1 MCGDDAAGEAA
12 RKGGVELKY
21 FCKIRLESGKNQETT
36 LFLILDAADGE
47 MPELSKA
54 AVVESREYRL
64 FTQGVRSKVV
74 VAEYSVYNT
83 EQDITA
89 NLENERFERLIESGA
104 AVIVSSGEMQIDRN
118 EKRDRKTGEIV
129 RKRKKSPVLFLAVT
143 GGVMLFSMAAFAVG
157 KNFGRGTAVSE
168 LPAESVNVAEDGLII
183 PKQDEIA
190 DNAEQIT
197 VTIDRSYSAVPV
209 EDLQLKGAVSKG
221 KANILLP
228 EFDKTDFF
236 THVPGYSWGFTSDPN
251 GKKIE
256 YYGGQAYDFTADT
269 KLYRVLVKYGGGS
282 GTREDPYRIDYFDQ
296 LELMSEE
303 KARGY
308 FKQTA
313 DISFPVWASHTPIR
327 TVNELKSDPDSE
339 HFEYDG
345 GGFLIENLDA
355 PLFETVSGAVI
366 KNVNIRNSA
375 IVSDEYKDYGFL
387 VCTAYNY
394 HYLAEDEQVYE
405 TGETVIEHCSVSHSS
420 ITVKLPE
427 PETDEN
433 EPAVTTM
440 EVVPPDVIE
449 YDEDGNIIE
458 PEEEPVEPTKH
469 AEYCIGAITGIGGQI
484 DGCYVTDFGIFNE
497 LPDYY
502 LYCGGISGKPAAVT
516 DSAVYYY
523 SAQGNIFNAGGVVG
537 SAAGARAYDAKGR
550 ELPNCYGGS
559 IQGCLARKIILK
571 TETSAGGI
579 AAEGTTDAEGAL
591 ISNCYSNELDFSCGE
606 FKDAERVE
614 CIKAGTVGGM
624 IAMDG
629 NGHNG
634 HTIMN
639 CVSHADFKVIGQK
652 SKSLYDDTV
661 RLAPAYA
668 YYQENIL
675 TALNKNTVSSV
686 NPKEIY
692 TGSFM
697 FGESGVF
704 GDDQGSLAYPEKI
717 SDLLTKTIV
726 EDTNE

>member
-1 MCGDDAAGEAA
+1 MCGYDAAGETACE
-12 RKGGVELKY
+12 GGVELKY
-21 FCKIRLESGKNQETT
+21 YSKIRLLAGKDHETL
-36 LFLILDAADGE
+36 LFLILDDSDGE
-47 MPELSKA
+47 VPELTKT
-54 AVVESREYRL
+54 AVIESREYRL
-64 FTQGVRSKVV
+64 FVEKKHTKIV
-74 VAEYSVYNT
+74 VAEYSVYRT
-83 EQDITA
+83 ETEITA

-104 AVIVSSGEMQIDRN
+104 AEIVSSGEMQIDRN

-129 RKRKKSPVLFLAVT
+129 RRRKKSPILFLAVA
-143 GGVMLFSMAAFAVG
+143 GGVMMFSMLAFAAG
-157 KNFGRGTAVSE
+157 KSFGHNTAVSE
-168 LPAESVNVAEDGLII
+168 IQTEPVNVAEDGLII

-209 EDLQLKGAVSKG
+209 EDLQLKGVVSKG

-256 YYGGQAYDFTADT
+256 YYGGQAYDFTEDT

-282 GTREDPYRIDYFDQ
+282 GTKDDPYRIDYFDQ

-308 FKQTA
+308 FRQTA
-313 DISFPVWASHTPIR
+313 DISFPVWATHTPIR
-327 TVNELKSDPDSE
+327 TVNELKADPDSE

-345 GGFLIENLDA
+345 GGYLIENLDA

-366 KNVNIRNSA
+366 RNVNIRNSA

-427 PETDEN
+427 TETEEN

-469 AEYCIGAITGIGGQI
+469 AEHCIGAITGIGGQI
-484 DGCYVTDFGIFNE
+484 DGCYVTDFGIFAE

-523 SAQGNIFNAGGVVG
+523 SAQGNIFNAGGIAG
-537 SAAGARAYDAKGR
+537 SAAGSRAYDAKGR

-571 TETSAGGI
+571 TETAAGGI

-591 ISNCYSNELDFSCGE
+591 ISNCYCNELDFSCGE

-614 CIKAGTVGGM
+614 CIKAGIVGGI
-624 IAMDG
+624 IAADG
-629 NGHNG
+629 SGHNA

-652 SKSLYDDTV
+652 TRSSFDDTV

-668 YYQENIL
+668 FYQENIL
-675 TALNKNTVSSV
+675 TVLNKNTVSPV

-697 FGESGVF
+697 FGENGVF

-717 SDLLTKTIV
+717 SDLLAKTIA
-726 EDTNE
+726 EESNE

>member
-1 MCGDDAAGEAA
+1 M
-12 RKGGVELKY
+12 KY
-21 FCKIRLESGKNQETT
+21 FCKIRLEAGRNQETT
-36 LFLILDAADGE
+36 LFLILEAADGE
-47 MPELSKA
+47 VPKLQKT
-54 AVVESREYRL
+54 AVIESREYRL
-64 FTQGVRSKVV
+64 FVEKKHTKIV
-74 VAEYSVYNT
+74 VAEYSVYRT
-83 EQDITA
+83 ETEITA
-89 NLENERFERLIESGA
+89 NLENERFDRLIESGA
-104 AVIVSSGEMQIDRN
+104 AEIVSSGEMQIDWN

-129 RKRKKSPVLFLAVT
+129 RKRKKSPVLFLAVA
-143 GGVMLFSMAAFAVG
+143 GGVMMFSMLAFAAG
-157 KNFGRGTAVSE
+157 KYFGRGTA
-168 LPAESVNVAEDGLII
+168 LPETSFETANVAEDGLII

-209 EDLQLKGAVSKG
+209 EDLQLKGAVIKG

-256 YYGGQAYDFTADT
+256 YYGGQAYDFTKDT

-282 GTREDPYRIDYFDQ
+282 GTKDDPYRIDYYDQ

-313 DISFPVWASHTPIR
+313 DIAFPVWASHTPIR
-327 TVNELKSDPDSE
+327 TVNELKVDPDSE

-345 GGFLIENLDA
+345 GGCLIENLNA

-366 KNVNIRNSA
+366 RNVNIRNSA

-394 HYLAEDEQVYE
+394 HYLAEDEKVYE

-420 ITVKLPE
+420 ISVKLPE
-427 PETDEN
+427 PEIDE
-433 EPAVTTM
+433 EQPAVTTM

-469 AEYCIGAITGIGGQI
+469 AEHCIGAITGIGGQI

-523 SAQGNIFNAGGVVG
+523 SAQGNIFNAGGIAG
-537 SAAGARAYDAKGR
+537 SAAGARAFDTKGR

-559 IQGCLARKIILK
+559 IQGCLARNIILK
-571 TETSAGGI
+571 TETAAGGI

-591 ISNCYSNELDFSCGE
+591 ISNCYCNELDFSCGE

-624 IAMDG
+624 IAVDG
-629 NGHNG
+629 SGHNG

-639 CVSHADFKVIGQK
+639 CVSLADFKVIGQK
-652 SKSLYDDTV
+652 TKSAFDDTV

-675 TALNKNTVSSV
+675 TVLNKNTVSPV

-697 FGESGVF
+697 FGENGVL
-704 GDDQGSLAYPEKI
+704 GDDQGSLAHPEKI
-717 SDLLTKTIV
+717 SDLLAKTIA
-726 EDTNE
+726 EGNDE

>member
-1 MCGDDAAGEAA
+1 M
-12 RKGGVELKY
+12 KY
-21 FCKIRLESGKNQETT
+21 FCKVRLESGKDQETT

-47 MPELSKA
+47 VPELSKA
-54 AVVESREYRL
+54 AVIESREYRL
-64 FTQGVRSKVV
+64 FTQNKHTKLVI
-74 VAEYSVYNT
+74 AEYSVYRT
-83 EQDITA
+83 ESEITA
-89 NLENERFERLIESGA
+89 NLENERFDRLIESGA
-104 AVIVSSGEMQIDRN
+104 AEVVSSGEMQIDRN

-129 RKRKKSPVLFLAVT
+129 RKRKKSPVLFLAVA

-157 KNFGRGTAVSE
+157 KSFGRGSAVTDM
-168 LPAESVNVAEDGLII
+168 PAESVNVAEDGLII

-190 DNAEQIT
+190 GNAEQIT
-197 VTIDRSYSAVPV
+197 ITIDRSYSAVPV
-209 EDLQLKGAVSKG
+209 EDLQLKGAVIKG

-256 YYGGQAYDFTADT
+256 YYGGQAYDFTEDT

-282 GTREDPYRIDYFDQ
+282 GSKDDPYRIDYFDQ

-308 FKQTA
+308 FRQTA

-327 TVNELKSDPDSE
+327 TVNELKADPDSE

-345 GGFLIENLDA
+345 GGYLIENLDA

-366 KNVNIRNSA
+366 RNVNIRNSA

-394 HYLAEDEQVYE
+394 HYLAEDEKVYE

-420 ITVKLPE
+420 ITVKVPE
-427 PETDEN
+427 PETAEGQ
-433 EPAVTTM
+433 PAVTTM
-440 EVVPPDVIE
+440 EVVPPDLIE
-449 YDEDGNIIE
+449 FDEDGNIIE
-458 PEEEPVEPTKH
+458 PEEEPAEPTKH
-469 AEYCIGAITGIGGQI
+469 AEHCIGAITGIGGQI
-484 DGCYVTDFGIFNE
+484 DGCYVTDFGIFAE

-502 LYCGGISGKPAAVT
+502 LYCGGISAKPAAVT

-523 SAQGNIFNAGGVVG
+523 SAQGNIFNAGGIAG

-571 TETSAGGI
+571 TETAAGGI
-579 AAEGTTDAEGAL
+579 AAEGTTDAEGAV
-591 ISNCYSNELDFSCGE
+591 ISNCYCNELDFSCGV

-614 CIKAGTVGGM
+614 CIKAGTVGGL
-624 IAMDG
+624 IAVDG
-629 NGHNG
+629 SGTHGHLITNS
-634 HTIMN
+634 
-639 CVSHADFKVIGQK
+639 VSHADFRVIGQK
-652 SKSLYDDTV
+652 SKSSFDDTV
-661 RLAPAYA
+661 RQAPSYA

-675 TALNKNTVSSV
+675 TVLNRNTVNPV

-692 TGSFM
+692 TGTFM
-697 FGESGVF
+697 FGENGMF
-704 GDDQGSLAYPEKI
+704 GDETGSLAYPEKI
-717 SDLLTKTIV
+717 SDLLVKTIA
-726 EDTNE
+726 EGNDE

>member
-1 MCGDDAAGEAA
+1 M
-12 RKGGVELKY
+12 KY
-21 FCKIRLESGKNQETT
+21 FCKVRLEAGKNQETT

-47 MPELSKA
+47 VPELSKA

-64 FTQGVRSKVV
+64 FTQGVHSKVV
-74 VAEYSVYNT
+74 VAEYSVYRT
-83 EQDITA
+83 ETEITA
-89 NLENERFERLIESGA
+89 NLENERFDRLIETGA
-104 AVIVSSGEMQIDRN
+104 AEIVSSGEMQIDRN
-118 EKRDRKTGEIV
+118 EKRDKKTGEIV
-129 RKRKKSPVLFLAVT
+129 RKHKRSPFLILAIA
-143 GGVMLFSMAAFAVG
+143 GGAMAFSMAAFAVG
-157 KNFGRGTAVSE
+157 KNFGHNTAVSE
-168 LPAESVNVAEDGLII
+168 IQTEPVNVAEDGLII

-209 EDLQLKGAVSKG
+209 EDLKLKGAVIKG

-256 YYGGQAYDFTADT
+256 YYGGQAYDFTKDT

-282 GTREDPYRIDYFDQ
+282 GTKDDPYRIDYFDQ

-303 KARGY
+303 KTRGY
-308 FKQTA
+308 FRQTA
-313 DISFPVWASHTPIR
+313 DISFPIWASHTPIC

-427 PETDEN
+427 PEAE
-433 EPAVTTM
+433 EEQPAVTTM
-440 EVVPPDVIE
+440 DVVPPDVIE

-458 PEEEPVEPTKH
+458 PEEETVEPTKH
-469 AEYCIGAITGIGGQI
+469 AEHCIGAITGIGGQI

-550 ELPNCYGGS
+550 ELPNYYGGS

-571 TETSAGGI
+571 TETAAGGI
-579 AAEGTTDAEGAL
+579 TAEGTTDAEGAL
-591 ISNCYSNELDFSCGE
+591 ISNCYCNELDFSCGE

-614 CIKAGTVGGM
+614 CIKAGTVGGI
-624 IAMDG
+624 IAVDG
-629 NGHNG
+629 SGHNG

-652 SKSLYDDTV
+652 SNSLYDDTV

-675 TALNKNTVSSV
+675 TVLNKNTVSPV

-697 FGESGVF
+697 FGENGVF

-717 SDLLTKTIV
+717 SDLLAKTIV
-726 EDTNE
+726 EDTSLKTISD

>member
-1 MCGDDAAGEAA
+1 M
-12 RKGGVELKY
+12 KY
-21 FCKIRLESGKNQETT
+21 FCKVRLEAGKNQETT
-36 LFLILDAADGE
+36 LFLILNAADGE
-47 MPELSKA
+47 VPELSKA

-64 FTQGVRSKVV
+64 FTQGIRSKVM
-74 VAEYSVYNT
+74 VAEYSVYRT
-83 EQDITA
+83 ETEITA

-104 AVIVSSGEMQIDRN
+104 AEIVSSGEMQIDRN

-129 RKRKKSPVLFLAVT
+129 RKRKKSPVLFLAAA
-143 GGVMLFSMAAFAVG
+143 GGVMMFSMAAFAVG
-157 KNFGRGTAVSE
+157 KNFGRGTALPDTSFESE
-168 LPAESVNVAEDGLII
+168 NVAEDGLII
-183 PKQDEIA
+183 PKQDEVA

-209 EDLQLKGAVSKG
+209 EDLQLKGAVRKG

-256 YYGGQAYDFTADT
+256 YYGGQAYDFTGDT

-282 GTREDPYRIDYFDQ
+282 GTRDDPYRIDYFDQ

-308 FKQTA
+308 FRQTA
-313 DISFPVWASHTPIR
+313 DISFPIWASHTPIR
-327 TVNELKSDPDSE
+327 TVNELKADPDSE

-345 GGFLIENLDA
+345 GGFLIENLNA

-366 KNVNIRNSA
+366 KNVNIRNSS
-375 IVSDEYKDYGFL
+375 IVTETYKDYAFL

-394 HYLAEDEQVYE
+394 HYLAEDEKVYE
-405 TGETVIEHCSVSHSS
+405 TGETIIEHCSVSHSS

-427 PETDEN
+427 PEAE
-433 EPAVTTM
+433 EEQPAITTM

-458 PEEEPVEPTKH
+458 PKEEPVEPTKH
-469 AEYCIGAITGIGGQI
+469 AEHCIGAITRIGGQI
-484 DGCYVTDFGIFNE
+484 DGCYVTDFGIFAK

-516 DSAVYYY
+516 DSAVFYY
-523 SAQGNIFNAGGVVG
+523 SAQGTIFNAGGVVG

-550 ELPNCYGGS
+550 ELPNSYGGS
-559 IQGCLARKIILK
+559 IQGCLARNIILK
-571 TETSAGGI
+571 TETAAGGI
-579 AAEGTTDAEGAL
+579 AAEGTTDAEGAV
-591 ISNCYSNELDFSCGE
+591 ISNCYCNELDFSCGE

-614 CIKAGTVGGM
+614 CIKAGIVGGM
-624 IAMDG
+624 IAADG
-629 NGHNG
+629 SGKHGHLITNS
-634 HTIMN
+634 
-639 CVSHADFKVIGQK
+639 VSHSDFKVIGQK
-652 SKSLYDDTV
+652 SKSLFDETV

-675 TALNKNTVSSV
+675 TVLNKNTVNPV

-697 FGESGVF
+697 FGKNGVF

-717 SDLLTKTIV
+717 SDLLAKTIV
-726 EDTNE
+726 EENEV

>member
-1 MCGDDAAGEAA
+1 MKCFS
-12 RKGGVELKY
+12 KV
-21 FCKIRLESGKNQETT
+21 RLEAGKNHETT
-36 LFLILDAADGE
+36 MFLILDAGDSDDV
-47 MPELSKA
+47 PVLSKER
-54 AVVESREYRL
+54 VIESREYRL
-64 FTQGVRSKVV
+64 FTQGVHSKLV
-74 VAEYSVYNT
+74 VAEYSVYRT
-83 EQDITA
+83 ELEITA
-89 NLENERFERLIESGA
+89 NLENERFERMIETGEA
-104 AVIVSSGEMQIDRN
+104 EIVSSGEMQIPRN

-129 RKRKKSPVLFLAVT
+129 RKHKRSPFLILAIAGGAVA
-143 GGVMLFSMAAFAVG
+143 FSMIAFAVG
-157 KNFGRGTAVSE
+157 KNFGRGIA
-168 LPAESVNVAEDGLII
+168 LPEMPIESANVAEDGLII
-183 PKQDEIA
+183 PKQEQISDS
-190 DNAEQIT
+190 AEQIT

-256 YYGGQAYDFTADT
+256 YYGGLAYDWTKDT

-282 GTREDPYRIDYFDQ
+282 GTKDDPYRIDYFDQ

-308 FKQTA
+308 FRQTA

-327 TVNELKSDPDSE
+327 TVNELKADPDSE

-345 GGFLIENLDA
+345 GGYLIENLDA

-366 KNVNIRNSA
+366 RNVNIRNSA
-375 IVSDEYKDYGFL
+375 IVSDEYKNYGFL

-394 HYLAEDEQVYE
+394 HYLAENEQVYE

-427 PETDEN
+427 PEADEN
-433 EPAVTTM
+433 EPVVTTM

-449 YDEDGNIIE
+449 YDEAGNIIE
-458 PEEEPVEPTKH
+458 PEEETVEPTKH
-469 AEYCIGAITGIGGQI
+469 AEHCIGAITGIGGQI
-484 DGCYVTDFGIFNE
+484 DGCYVMDFGIFNE

-571 TETSAGGI
+571 TETAAGGI

-591 ISNCYSNELDFSCGE
+591 ISNCYCNELDFSCGE

-614 CIKAGTVGGM
+614 CIMTGTVGGI
-624 IAMDG
+624 IAADG

-652 SKSLYDDTV
+652 TKSAFDDTV
-661 RLAPAYA
+661 RLAPSYA

-675 TALNKNTVSSV
+675 TVLNKNTVNPA

-697 FGESGVF
+697 FGENGVF
-704 GDDQGSLAYPEKI
+704 GDDQGSLAYPERI
-717 SDLLTKTIV
+717 SDLLTKTIA
-726 EDTNE
+726 EGNNE

>member
-1 MCGDDAAGEAA
+1 M
-12 RKGGVELKY
+12 KY
-21 FCKIRLESGKNQETT
+21 FCKVRLESGKDQETT

-47 MPELSKA
+47 VPELTKE
-54 AVVESREYRL
+54 AVIESREYRL
-64 FTQGVRSKVV
+64 FTQNKHTKLV
-74 VAEYSVYNT
+74 VAEYCVYRT
-83 EQDITA
+83 ETEITA
-89 NLENERFERLIESGA
+89 NLENERFDRLIESGVA
-104 AVIVSSGEMQIDRN
+104 EVVSSGEMQIDRN

-129 RKRKKSPVLFLAVT
+129 RKRKKSPVLFLAVA
-143 GGVMLFSMAAFAVG
+143 GGVMLFSMAAFALG
-157 KNFGRGTAVSE
+157 KSFGRGSAVTDM
-168 LPAESVNVAEDGLII
+168 PAESVNVAEDGLII
-183 PKQDEIA
+183 PKQDVMS

-197 VTIDRSYSAVPV
+197 ITIDRSYSAVPV
-209 EDLQLKGAVSKG
+209 EDLQLKGAVIKG

-228 EFDKTDFF
+228 KFDKTDFF

-282 GTREDPYRIDYFDQ
+282 GTKDDPYRIDYYDQ

-313 DISFPVWASHTPIR
+313 DISFSVWASHTPIR
-327 TVNELKSDPDSE
+327 TVNELKQDPDSE

-345 GGFLIENLDA
+345 GGYLIENLDA

-366 KNVNIRNSA
+366 RNVNIRNSA

-394 HYLAEDEQVYE
+394 HYLAEDEKVYE

-420 ITVKLPE
+420 ITVKDPE
-427 PETDEN
+427 PETTEGQ
-433 EPAVTTM
+433 PAVTTM
-440 EVVPPDVIE
+440 EVVPPDLIE

-458 PEEEPVEPTKH
+458 PDEEPAEPTKH
-469 AEYCIGAITGIGGQI
+469 AEHCIGAITGIGGQI
-484 DGCYVTDFGIFNE
+484 DGCFVTDFGIFAE

-523 SAQGNIFNAGGVVG
+523 SAQGNIFNAGGIAG

-579 AAEGTTDAEGAL
+579 AAEGTTDAEGAV
-591 ISNCYSNELDFSCGE
+591 ISNCYCNELDFSCGE
-606 FKDAERVE
+606 FRDAERVE
-614 CIKAGTVGGM
+614 CIKAGTVGGL
-624 IAMDG
+624 IAADG
-629 NGHNG
+629 SGKHGHLITNS
-634 HTIMN
+634 
-639 CVSHADFKVIGQK
+639 VSHADFRVIGQK
-652 SKSLYDDTV
+652 SKSSFDDTV
-661 RLAPAYA
+661 RQAPSYA

-675 TALNKNTVSSV
+675 TVLNRNTVNPV

-692 TGSFM
+692 TGTFM
-697 FGESGVF
+697 FGENGMF
-704 GDDQGSLAYPEKI
+704 GDETGSLAYPEKI
-717 SDLLTKTIV
+717 SNLLVKTIA
-726 EDTNE
+726 EGNDE

>member
-1 MCGDDAAGEAA
+1 M
-12 RKGGVELKY
+12 KY
-21 FCKIRLESGKNQETT
+21 FCKVRLESGKDSETT
-36 LFLILDAADGE
+36 LFLILDAVDGE
-47 MPELSKA
+47 VPQPDKRLIS
-54 AVVESREYRL
+54 ESREYRL
-64 FTQGVRSKVV
+64 FTADKHAKVV
-74 VAEYSVYNT
+74 VAEYSVYST

-89 NLENERFERLIESGA
+89 NLENERFERMIETGEA
-104 AVIVSSGEMQIDRN
+104 ELVASGEMQIARN
-118 EKRDRKTGEIV
+118 EKPGKTGSLIRRRGIPKWLIPAILGGAV
-129 RKRKKSPVLFLAVT
+129 AFSMFTFAAGRHFGRNTAVT
-143 GGVMLFSMAAFAVG
+143 EMP
-157 KNFGRGTAVSE
+157 T
-168 LPAESVNVAEDGLII
+168 ESVNVAEDGLII
-183 PKQDEIA
+183 PKQDAVPE
-190 DNAEQIT
+190 NAEQIT

-209 EDLQLKGAVSKG
+209 EDLQLKGAISRG
-221 KANILLP
+221 KASITLP
-228 EFDKTDFF
+228 EFDKEDFF

-256 YYGGQAYDFTADT
+256 YYGGQAYDFTEDT

-282 GTREDPYRIDYFDQ
+282 GTRDDPYRIDYFDQ

-327 TVNELKSDPDSE
+327 TVNELKADPESE
-339 HFEYDG
+339 YFEYDG
-345 GGFLIENLDA
+345 GGYLIENLDA

-366 KNVNIRNSA
+366 RNVNIRNSA

-394 HYLAEDEQVYE
+394 HYLAEDGQIYE
-405 TGETVIEHCSVSHSS
+405 TGETIVEHCSVSHSS
-420 ITVKLPE
+420 ITVMLPE
-427 PETDEN
+427 PETEDEQ
-433 EPAVTTM
+433 AVTTM

-458 PEEEPVEPTKH
+458 PEDEPAEPTKH
-469 AEYCIGAITGIGGQI
+469 AEHCIGAITGIGGLI
-484 DGCYVTDFGIFNE
+484 EDCYVTDFGFFND
-497 LPDYY
+497 LSDYY

-550 ELPNCYGGS
+550 ELPNSYGGS
-559 IQGCLARKIILK
+559 IQGCLARNVILK
-571 TETSAGGI
+571 TETAAGGI

-591 ISNCYSNELDFSCGE
+591 ISNCYCNELDFSCGE

-614 CIKAGTVGGM
+614 CIKAGTVGGI

-629 NGHNG
+629 SGRNGHLITNS
-634 HTIMN
+634 
-639 CVSHADFKVIGQK
+639 VSHADYMVIGQK
-652 SKSLYDDTV
+652 TRSSFDDTV
-661 RLAPAYA
+661 RQAPGYA

-675 TALNKNTVSSV
+675 TVLNRNTVNPT

-692 TGSFM
+692 TGTFM
-697 FGESGVF
+697 FGENGVF
-704 GDDQGSLAYPEKI
+704 GDETGSLAYPKKI
-717 SDLLTKTIV
+717 SDLLSKTIA
-726 EDTNE
+726 EDKFEND

>member
-1 MCGDDAAGEAA
+1 M
-12 RKGGVELKY
+12 KY
-21 FCKIRLESGKNQETT
+21 FSKIRLLAGKDHETL
-36 LFLILDAADGE
+36 LFLILDAADNKDVPG
-47 MPELSKA
+47 LSKEK
-54 AVVESREYRL
+54 VIESREYRL
-64 FTQGVRSKVV
+64 FTQGVHSKVV
-74 VAEYSVYNT
+74 VAEYSVYRT
-83 EQDITA
+83 EQEITA
-89 NLENERFERLIESGA
+89 NLENERFERMIETGEA
-104 AVIVSSGEMQIDRN
+104 EVVSSGEMQIPRN

-129 RKRKKSPVLFLAVT
+129 RKHKRSPFLILAIV
-143 GGVMLFSMAAFAVG
+143 GGSVAFSMAAFAVG
-157 KNFGRGTAVSE
+157 KSFGRGTA
-168 LPAESVNVAEDGLII
+168 LPETSVESANVAEDGLII
-183 PKQDEIA
+183 PKQNEIA

-209 EDLQLKGAVSKG
+209 EDLQLKGVVSKG

-256 YYGGQAYDFTADT
+256 YYGGQAYDFTKDT

-282 GTREDPYRIDYFDQ
+282 GTKDDPYLIDYFDQ

-313 DISFPVWASHTPIR
+313 DISFPVWASHTSIR
-327 TVNELKSDPDSE
+327 TVNELKADPNSE

-345 GGFLIENLDA
+345 GGYLIENLNA

-366 KNVNIRNSA
+366 RNVNIRNSA
-375 IVSDEYKDYGFL
+375 IVSNEYKDYGFL
-387 VCTAYNY
+387 VCMAYNY
-394 HYLAEDEQVYE
+394 HYLAEDEQIYE

-427 PETDEN
+427 PDADEN

-458 PEEEPVEPTKH
+458 PEEEPAEPTKH
-469 AEYCIGAITGIGGQI
+469 AEHCIGAITGIGGQI

-502 LYCGGISGKPAAVT
+502 LYCGGISGKPATVS

-559 IQGCLARKIILK
+559 IQGCLARNIILK
-571 TETSAGGI
+571 TETAAGGI
-579 AAEGTTDAEGAL
+579 SAEGTTDAEGAV
-591 ISNCYSNELDFSCGE
+591 ISNCYCNELDFSCGV
-606 FKDAERVE
+606 FKDEKRVE

-624 IAMDG
+624 IAVDG
-629 NGHNG
+629 SGKHGHLITNS
-634 HTIMN
+634 
-639 CVSHADFKVIGQK
+639 VSHADFRVIGQK
-652 SKSLYDDTV
+652 TRSSFDDTV
-661 RLAPAYA
+661 RQAPSYA

-675 TALNKNTVSSV
+675 IVLNKNTVSPV

-697 FGESGVF
+697 FGENGVF

-717 SDLLTKTIV
+717 SDLLAKTIV
-726 EDTNE
+726 EDSNE

>member
-1 MCGDDAAGEAA
+1 M
-12 RKGGVELKY
+12 KY
-21 FCKIRLESGKNQETT
+21 FSRVRLEAGKDHDVI
-36 LFLILDAADGE
+36 LFLILDAGDSE
-47 MPELSKA
+47 EPTLDKA
-54 AVVESREYRL
+54 AVIESREYRL
-64 FTQGVRSKVV
+64 FTQGVHSKVV
-74 VAEYSVYNT
+74 VAEYSVYRT
-83 EQDITA
+83 ELEITA
-89 NLENERFERLIESGA
+89 NLENDRFEKMIETGEA
-104 AVIVSSGEMQIDRN
+104 EIVSSGEMQIPRN
-118 EKRDRKTGEIV
+118 EKHDRKTGEIV
-129 RKRKKSPVLFLAVT
+129 RKHKHSPFLILAIAGGAVA
-143 GGVMLFSMAAFAVG
+143 FSMAVFAVG
-157 KNFGRGTAVSE
+157 KSFGRGTA
-168 LPAESVNVAEDGLII
+168 LPDTPIESANVAEDGLII
-183 PKQDEIA
+183 PKQDQIA
-190 DNAEQIT
+190 ENAEQIT

-221 KANILLP
+221 KATILLP

-256 YYGGQAYDFTADT
+256 YYSGQAYDFTEDT

-282 GTREDPYRIDYFDQ
+282 GTRDDPYRVDYFDQ

-327 TVNELKSDPDSE
+327 TVNELKADPNSE

-345 GGFLIENLDA
+345 GGFLIEKLDA

-366 KNVNIRNSA
+366 RNVNIRNSA
-375 IVSDEYKDYGFL
+375 IVSDGYKDYGFL

-420 ITVKLPE
+420 ITVKQPE
-427 PETDEN
+427 PEAGEN

-440 EVVPPDVIE
+440 EVVPPDVIK

-469 AEYCIGAITGIGGQI
+469 AEHCIGAITGIGGQI

-497 LPDYY
+497 LPEYY
-502 LYCGGISGKPAAVT
+502 LYCGGVSGKPASVS

-523 SAQGNIFNAGGVVG
+523 SAQGNIFNAGGIVG

-550 ELPNCYGGS
+550 ELPNSYGGS
-559 IQGCLARKIILK
+559 IQGCLARNIILK
-571 TETSAGGI
+571 TETVAGGI
-579 AAEGTTDAEGAL
+579 AAEGTTDAESAI
-591 ISNCYSNELDFSCGE
+591 ISNCYCNELDFSCGE
-606 FKDAERVE
+606 FKDAERIE
-614 CIKAGTVGGM
+614 CIKQGTVGGM
-624 IAMDG
+624 IALDG
-629 NGHNG
+629 SGKHGHLI
-634 HTIMN
+634 TN

-652 SKSLYDDTV
+652 TRSSFDDTV

-668 YYQENIL
+668 FYQENIL
-675 TALNKNTVSSV
+675 TVLNKNTVNPV

-697 FGESGVF
+697 FGENGAF
-704 GDDQGSLAYPEKI
+704 GDETGSLAYPEKI
-717 SDLLTKTIV
+717 SDLLAKTIA
-726 EDTNE
+726 EGNDE

>member
-1 MCGDDAAGEAA
+1 M
-12 RKGGVELKY
+12 KY
-21 FCKIRLESGKNQETT
+21 FCKVRLEAGKDQETT

-47 MPELSKA
+47 VPELSKA

-74 VAEYSVYNT
+74 VAEYSVYRT
-83 EQDITA
+83 ETEITA
-89 NLENERFERLIESGA
+89 NLENERFERLIETGA
-104 AVIVSSGEMQIDRN
+104 AEIVSSGEMQIDRN

-129 RKRKKSPVLFLAVT
+129 RKRKKSPVLFMAIA
-143 GGVMLFSMAAFAVG
+143 GSVMMLSMAAFAIG
-157 KNFGRGTAVSE
+157 KSFGRGTAMTETSF
-168 LPAESVNVAEDGLII
+168 ESANVAEDGLII
-183 PKQDEIA
+183 PKQDEIV

-209 EDLQLKGAVSKG
+209 EDLQLKGAVIKG

-282 GTREDPYRIDYFDQ
+282 GTKDDPYRIDYFDQ

-308 FKQTA
+308 FMQTA
-313 DISFPVWASHTPIR
+313 DIAFPVWASHTPIR
-327 TVNELKSDPDSE
+327 TVNELKADPDSE

-345 GGFLIENLDA
+345 GGYLIENLNA
-355 PLFETVSGAVI
+355 PLFESVSGAVI
-366 KNVNIRNSA
+366 RNVNIRNSA
-375 IVSDEYKDYGFL
+375 IVSEEYKDYGFL

-405 TGETVIEHCSVSHSS
+405 TGETLIEHCSVSYSS
-420 ITVKLPE
+420 INVKLPE
-427 PETDEN
+427 PETE
-433 EPAVTTM
+433 EQPAVTTM

-449 YDEDGNIIE
+449 YDEDGNILE

-469 AEYCIGAITGIGGQI
+469 AEHCIGAITGIGGQI
-484 DGCYVTDFGIFNE
+484 NGCYVTDFGIFAE

-559 IQGCLARKIILK
+559 IQGCLARNIILK
-571 TETSAGGI
+571 TETAAGGI

-591 ISNCYSNELDFSCGE
+591 ISNCYCNELDFSCGE

-614 CIKAGTVGGM
+614 CIKAGTVGGI
-624 IAMDG
+624 IAVDG
-629 NGHNG
+629 SGHNG

-639 CVSHADFKVIGQK
+639 CVAHADFKVIGQK
-652 SKSLYDDTV
+652 TKSAFDDTV

-675 TALNKNTVSSV
+675 TVLNKNTVNPV

-697 FGESGVF
+697 FGENGLF
-704 GDDQGSLAYPEKI
+704 GDETGNLAYPEKI
-717 SDLLTKTIV
+717 SDLLAKTIV
-726 EDTNE
+726 EENDE

>member
-1 MCGDDAAGEAA
+1 M
-12 RKGGVELKY
+12 KY
-21 FCKIRLESGKNQETT
+21 FCKVRLEAGKNQETT

-74 VAEYSVYNT
+74 VAEYSVYRT
-83 EQDITA
+83 EIEITA
-89 NLENERFERLIESGA
+89 NLENERFDRLIETGVA
-104 AVIVSSGEMQIDRN
+104 EIVSSGEMQIDRN
-118 EKRDRKTGEIV
+118 EKHDKKTGEIV

-143 GGVMLFSMAAFAVG
+143 GGVMLFSMAAFAAG
-157 KNFGRGTAVSE
+157 KSFGHNTAVSE
-168 LPAESVNVAEDGLII
+168 IQTEPVNVAEDGLII
-183 PKQDEIA
+183 PKQDEITG
-190 DNAEQIT
+190 NAEQIT

-209 EDLQLKGAVSKG
+209 EDLQLKGAVIKG

-256 YYGGQAYDFTADT
+256 YYGGQAYDFTEDT

-282 GTREDPYRIDYFDQ
+282 GTRDDPYRIDYFDQ

-308 FKQTA
+308 FMQTA
-313 DISFPVWASHTPIR
+313 DIAFPVWASHTPIR
-327 TVNELKSDPDSE
+327 TVNELKEDPDSE

-366 KNVNIRNSA
+366 RNVNIRNSA

-420 ITVKLPE
+420 ISVKLPE
-427 PETDEN
+427 PETDE
-433 EPAVTTM
+433 EQPAVTTM

-469 AEYCIGAITGIGGQI
+469 AEHCIGAITGIGGQI

-550 ELPNCYGGS
+550 ELPNCYGGN
-559 IQGCLARKIILK
+559 IQGCLARNIILK

-579 AAEGTTDAEGAL
+579 AAEGTTDAEGAV
-591 ISNCYSNELDFSCGE
+591 ISNCYCNELDFSCGE

-614 CIKAGTVGGM
+614 CIKGGIVGGI
-624 IAMDG
+624 IAVDG
-629 NGHNG
+629 SGHNG

-639 CVSHADFKVIGQK
+639 CVAHADFKVIGQK
-652 SKSLYDDTV
+652 TKSVFDDTV

-675 TALNKNTVSSV
+675 TVLNKNTVSPV
-686 NPKEIY
+686 NPKVIY

-717 SDLLTKTIV
+717 SDLLAKTIV

>member
-1 MCGDDAAGEAA
+1 M
-12 RKGGVELKY
+12 KY
-21 FCKIRLESGKNQETT
+21 FSKVRLEAGKDHDVI
-36 LFLILDAADGE
+36 LFLILEAADGKE
-47 MPELSKA
+47 PVLDKA
-54 AVVESREYRL
+54 AVIESREYRL
-64 FTQGVRSKVV
+64 LTQGVHSKVV
-74 VAEYSVYNT
+74 VAEYSVYRT
-83 EQDITA
+83 ELEITA
-89 NLENERFERLIESGA
+89 NLENDRFEKMIETGEA
-104 AVIVSSGEMQIDRN
+104 EIVSSGEMQIPRN

-129 RKRKKSPVLFLAVT
+129 RKHKHSPFLILAIAGGAVA
-143 GGVMLFSMAAFAVG
+143 FSMAAFAVG
-157 KNFGRGTAVSE
+157 KSFGRGTAR
-168 LPAESVNVAEDGLII
+168 PDTPIESANVAEDGLII
-183 PKQDEIA
+183 PKQEQIA
-190 DNAEQIT
+190 ENAEQIT
-197 VTIDRSYSAVPV
+197 ITIDRSYSAVPV

-221 KANILLP
+221 KATILLP

-251 GKKIE
+251 GRKIE

-282 GTREDPYRIDYFDQ
+282 GTKDNPYRIDYFDQ

-308 FKQTA
+308 FRQTA

-327 TVNELKSDPDSE
+327 TVNELKADPDSE

-345 GGFLIENLDA
+345 GGYLIENLNA

-366 KNVNIRNSA
+366 RNVNIRNSA

-427 PETDEN
+427 PEADEN
-433 EPAVTTM
+433 EPAVATM
-440 EVVPPDVIE
+440 EVVPPDVIK

-469 AEYCIGAITGIGGQI
+469 AEHCIGAITGIGGQI
-484 DGCYVTDFGIFNE
+484 DGCYVTDFGISNE

-502 LYCGGISGKPAAVT
+502 LYCGGISGKPASVS

-523 SAQGNIFNAGGVVG
+523 STQGNIFNAGGVVG

-550 ELPNCYGGS
+550 ELPNSYGGS
-559 IQGCLARKIILK
+559 IQGCLARNIILK

-591 ISNCYSNELDFSCGE
+591 ISNCYCNELDFSCVE
-606 FKDAERVE
+606 FNDAERVE
-614 CIKAGTVGGM
+614 CIKLGTVGGV
-624 IAMDG
+624 IAVDG
-629 NGHNG
+629 SGKHGHLI
-634 HTIMN
+634 TN

-652 SKSLYDDTV
+652 SKSAFDDTV
-661 RLAPAYA
+661 RLAPSYA
-668 YYQENIL
+668 FYQENIL
-675 TALNKNTVSSV
+675 TVLNKNTVNPV

-692 TGSFM
+692 TGSFI
-697 FGESGVF
+697 FGQNGTF

-717 SDLLTKTIV
+717 SDLLAKTIV
-726 EDTNE
+726 EENDE

>member
-1 MCGDDAAGEAA
+1 MCSHDAAGEAA
-12 RKGGVELKY
+12 REGGIELKY
-21 FCKIRLESGKNQETT
+21 FCKIRLESGRDQETT
-36 LFLILDAADGE
+36 LFLILDDSDGE
-47 MPELSKA
+47 VPELPKT
-54 AVVESREYRL
+54 AVIESREYRL
-64 FTQGVRSKVV
+64 FVEKKHTKIV
-74 VAEYSVYNT
+74 VAEYSVYRT
-83 EQDITA
+83 ETEITA

-104 AVIVSSGEMQIDRN
+104 AEIVSSGEMQIDRN
-118 EKRDRKTGEIV
+118 EKQDRKTGEIV
-129 RKRKKSPVLFLAVT
+129 RKRKKSPVLFLAVA
-143 GGVMLFSMAAFAVG
+143 GGVMMISMLAFAAG
-157 KNFGRGTAVSE
+157 KSFGHNTAVSE
-168 LPAESVNVAEDGLII
+168 IQTEPVNVAEDGLII

-190 DNAEQIT
+190 CNAEQIT

-209 EDLQLKGAVSKG
+209 EDLQLKGAVIKG
-221 KANILLP
+221 KASILLP

-236 THVPGYSWGFTSDPN
+236 THVPGYSWGFTSAPN

-269 KLYRVLVKYGGGS
+269 KLYRILVKYGGGS

-313 DISFPVWASHTPIR
+313 DIAFPVWASHTPIC

-345 GGFLIENLDA
+345 GGYLIDNLNA

-366 KNVNIRNSA
+366 RNVNIRNSA

-420 ITVKLPE
+420 ITVKPPE

-469 AEYCIGAITGIGGQI
+469 AEHCIGAITGIGGQI
-484 DGCYVTDFGIFNE
+484 DGCYVTDFGIFAE

-516 DSAVYYY
+516 VSAVYYY

-559 IQGCLARKIILK
+559 IQGCRARRVHQ
-571 TETSAGGI
+571 TGNSRRHHCGGRQRKARTPNYQFRI
-579 AAEGTTDAEGAL
+579 SFRFQSDRAE
-591 ISNCYSNELDFSCGE
+591 NEVCL
-606 FKDAERVE
+606 
-614 CIKAGTVGGM
+614 
-624 IAMDG
+624 
-629 NGHNG
+629 
-634 HTIMN
+634 
-639 CVSHADFKVIGQK
+639 
-652 SKSLYDDTV
+652 
-661 RLAPAYA
+661 
-668 YYQENIL
+668 
-675 TALNKNTVSSV
+675 
-686 NPKEIY
+686 
-692 TGSFM
+692 
-697 FGESGVF
+697 
-704 GDDQGSLAYPEKI
+704 
-717 SDLLTKTIV
+717 
-726 EDTNE
+726 

>member
-1 MCGDDAAGEAA
+1 MCSYDAAGEAA
-12 RKGGVELKY
+12 RKGGIELKF
-21 FCKIRLESGKNQETT
+21 FCKVRLEAGKNQETT

-47 MPELSKA
+47 VPELSKG

-64 FTQGVRSKVV
+64 FTQGIRSKVV
-74 VAEYSVYNT
+74 VAEYSVYRT
-83 EQDITA
+83 EIEITA
-89 NLENERFERLIESGA
+89 NLENERFDRLIETGA
-104 AVIVSSGEMQIDRN
+104 AEIVSSGEMQIDRN
-118 EKRDRKTGEIV
+118 EKRDKKTGDIV
-129 RKRKKSPVLFLAVT
+129 RKRKKSPVLFLAVA

-157 KNFGRGTAVSE
+157 KSFGRGTV
-168 LPAESVNVAEDGLII
+168 LPETSVESANVAEDGLII
-183 PKQDEIA
+183 PKQEQIA

-209 EDLQLKGAVSKG
+209 EDLQLKGAVVKG

-256 YYGGQAYDFTADT
+256 YYGGQAYDFTVDT

-282 GTREDPYRIDYFDQ
+282 GTREDPYRINYFDQ

-313 DISFPVWASHTPIR
+313 DIAFPVWASHTPIR
-327 TVNELKSDPDSE
+327 TVNELKADPDSE

-345 GGFLIENLDA
+345 GGYLIENLDA

-366 KNVNIRNSA
+366 RNVNIRNSA
-375 IVSDEYKDYGFL
+375 IVSEEYKDYGFL

-394 HYLAEDEQVYE
+394 HYLAEDEPVYE

-420 ITVKLPE
+420 ITVNLPE
-427 PETDEN
+427 AETTEN

-458 PEEEPVEPTKH
+458 PEGEPVEPTKH
-469 AEYCIGAITGIGGQI
+469 AEHCIGAITGIGGQI
-484 DGCYVTDFGIFNE
+484 DGCYVTDFGIFND

-502 LYCGGISGKPAAVT
+502 LYCGGISGKPATVT

-550 ELPNCYGGS
+550 ELPNNYGGS
-559 IQGCLARKIILK
+559 IQGCLARNIILK
-571 TETSAGGI
+571 TETAAGGI

-591 ISNCYSNELDFSCGE
+591 ISNCYCNELDFSCGE

-624 IAMDG
+624 IAVDG
-629 NGHNG
+629 SGRNGHS
-634 HTIMN
+634 IMN

-652 SKSLYDDTV
+652 TLSSFDDTV

-675 TALNKNTVSSV
+675 TVLNKNTVSPV

-697 FGESGVF
+697 FGENGVF

-717 SDLLTKTIV
+717 SDLLAKTIA
-726 EDTNE
+726 EENDE

>member
-1 MCGDDAAGEAA
+1 M
-12 RKGGVELKY
+12 KY
-21 FCKIRLESGKNQETT
+21 FSKVRLEAGKDHETT
-36 LFLILDAADGE
+36 LFLILDAGDSE
-47 MPELSKA
+47 DVPELSKEK
-54 AVVESREYRL
+54 VIESREYRL
-64 FTQGVRSKVV
+64 FTQGVHSKLV
-74 VAEYSVYNT
+74 VAEYSVYRT
-83 EQDITA
+83 ELDITA
-89 NLENERFERLIESGA
+89 NLENERFDRMIETDEA
-104 AVIVSSGEMQIDRN
+104 EIVSSGEMQITRN

-129 RKRKKSPVLFLAVT
+129 RKHKRSPFLILAIAGGAVA
-143 GGVMLFSMAAFAVG
+143 FSMAAFAVG
-157 KNFGRGTAVSE
+157 KSIGHGTA
-168 LPAESVNVAEDGLII
+168 LPETPIESANVAEDGLII
-183 PKQDEIA
+183 PKQEQIA
-190 DNAEQIT
+190 ENAEQIT

-209 EDLQLKGAVSKG
+209 EDLQLKGAVVKG

-236 THVPGYSWGFTSDPN
+236 THVPGYSWGFTSNPN

-282 GTREDPYRIDYFDQ
+282 GTRDDPYRIDYFDQ

-308 FKQTA
+308 FRQTA

-327 TVNELKSDPDSE
+327 TVNELKADPDSE

-366 KNVNIRNSA
+366 RNVNIRNST
-375 IVSDEYKDYGFL
+375 IVSDEYKDYGLL

-427 PETDEN
+427 PDTN
-433 EPAVTTM
+433 EEQPAVTTM

-449 YDEDGNIIE
+449 YDEGGNIIE
-458 PEEEPVEPTKH
+458 PEDEPIEPTKH
-469 AEYCIGAITGIGGQI
+469 AEHCIGAITGIGGQI

-497 LPDYY
+497 LTDFY
-502 LYCGGISGKPAAVT
+502 LYCGGISGKPAAVI

-523 SAQGNIFNAGGVVG
+523 SVQGNIFNAGGVVG

-550 ELPNCYGGS
+550 ELPNSYGGS
-559 IQGCLARKIILK
+559 IQGCLARNIILK
-571 TETSAGGI
+571 TETAAGGI

-591 ISNCYSNELDFSCGE
+591 IANCYCNELDFSCGE
-606 FKDAERVE
+606 FKDEKRVE
-614 CIKAGTVGGM
+614 CIKAGTVGGI
-624 IAMDG
+624 IAVDG
-629 NGHNG
+629 SGHKG
-634 HTIMN
+634 HSIMN
-639 CVSHADFKVIGQK
+639 CVSHVNFKVIGK
-652 SKSLYDDTV
+652 KTRSSFDDTV
-661 RLAPAYA
+661 RLAPSFA

-675 TALNKNTVSSV
+675 TVLNKNTVNPV

-697 FGESGVF
+697 FGENGVF
-704 GDDQGSLAYPEKI
+704 GDETGNLAYPEKI
-717 SDLLTKTIV
+717 SDLLAKTIV
-726 EDTNE
+726 EENDE

>member
-1 MCGDDAAGEAA
+1 
-12 RKGGVELKY
+12 
-21 FCKIRLESGKNQETT
+21 
-36 LFLILDAADGE
+36 
-47 MPELSKA
+47 
-54 AVVESREYRL
+54 
-64 FTQGVRSKVV
+64 
-74 VAEYSVYNT
+74 
-83 EQDITA
+83 
-89 NLENERFERLIESGA
+89 
-104 AVIVSSGEMQIDRN
+104 MQIR
-118 EKRDRKTGEIV
+118 RKPLHRI
-129 RKRKKSPVLFLAVT
+129 R
-143 GGVMLFSMAAFAVG
+143 M
-157 KNFGRGTAVSE
+157 N
-168 LPAESVNVAEDGLII
+168 
-183 PKQDEIA
+183 
-190 DNAEQIT
+190 
-197 VTIDRSYSAVPV
+197 
-209 EDLQLKGAVSKG
+209 
-221 KANILLP
+221 
-228 EFDKTDFF
+228 
-236 THVPGYSWGFTSDPN
+236 H
-251 GKKIE
+251 
-256 YYGGQAYDFTADT
+256 
-269 KLYRVLVKYGGGS
+269 GGS
-282 GTREDPYRIDYFDQ
+282 GTKDDPYRIDYFDQ

-308 FKQTA
+308 FRQTA

-327 TVNELKSDPDSE
+327 TVNELKADPDFE

-345 GGFLIENLDA
+345 GGYLIENLDA

-366 KNVNIRNSA
+366 KNVNIRNSS
-375 IVSDEYKDYGFL
+375 IVSDAYKDYGFL

-420 ITVKLPE
+420 ITVKLPK
-427 PETDEN
+427 PEAE
-433 EPAVTTM
+433 EEQSAVTTM

-469 AEYCIGAITGIGGQI
+469 AEHCIGAITGIGGQI
-484 DGCYVTDFGIFNE
+484 DGCYVTDFGIFAE

-523 SAQGNIFNAGGVVG
+523 SAQGNIFNAGGIAG

-550 ELPNCYGGS
+550 EMPNCYGGS

-571 TETSAGGI
+571 TEKAAGGI
-579 AAEGTTDAEGAL
+579 AAEGTTDAEGVA
-591 ISNCYSNELDFSCGE
+591 ISNCYCNELDFSCGE

-614 CIKAGTVGGM
+614 CIKAGTVGGI
-624 IAMDG
+624 IAVDG
-629 NGHNG
+629 SGHNG
-634 HTIMN
+634 HSIMN

-675 TALNKNTVSSV
+675 TVLNKNTVSPL

-697 FGESGVF
+697 FGENGVF

-717 SDLLTKTIV
+717 SDLLVKTIA
-726 EDTNE
+726 EENNE

>member
-1 MCGDDAAGEAA
+1 MRGHDAAGKAA
-12 RKGGVELKY
+12 CKGGIELKY
-21 FCKIRLESGKNQETT
+21 FCKVRLEAGKDQETT

-47 MPELSKA
+47 VPELQKT
-54 AVVESREYRL
+54 AVIESREYRL
-64 FTQGVRSKVV
+64 FVEKKHTKIV
-74 VAEYSVYNT
+74 VAEYSVYRT
-83 EQDITA
+83 ETEITA
-89 NLENERFERLIESGA
+89 NLENERFDRLIETGA
-104 AVIVSSGEMQIDRN
+104 AEIVSSGEMQIDRN
-118 EKRDRKTGEIV
+118 EKRDKKTGEIV
-129 RKRKKSPVLFLAVT
+129 RKRKKSPVLFMAIA

-157 KNFGRGTAVSE
+157 KSFGRGTSVSE

-256 YYGGQAYDFTADT
+256 YYGGQAYDFTKDT

-303 KARGY
+303 KTRGY

-327 TVNELKSDPDSE
+327 TVNELKADPDSE
-339 HFEYDG
+339 HFEYNG
-345 GGFLIENLDA
+345 GGYLIENLDA

-366 KNVNIRNSA
+366 RNVNIRNSA

-387 VCTAYNY
+387 LCTAYNY
-394 HYLAEDEQVYE
+394 LYLAEDDKVYE

-427 PETDEN
+427 AETAEN
-433 EPAVTTM
+433 EQAVTTM

-469 AEYCIGAITGIGGQI
+469 AEHCIGAITGIGGKI

-497 LPDYY
+497 LPDYF

-550 ELPNCYGGS
+550 ELPNYYGGS

-571 TETSAGGI
+571 TETAAGGI
-579 AAEGTTDAEGAL
+579 TAEGTTDAEGAL
-591 ISNCYSNELDFSCGE
+591 ISNCYCNELDFSCGE

-614 CIKAGTVGGM
+614 CIKAGTVGGI
-624 IAMDG
+624 IAADG
-629 NGHNG
+629 SGKHGHLITNS
-634 HTIMN
+634 
-639 CVSHADFKVIGQK
+639 VSHSDFKVIGQK
-652 SKSLYDDTV
+652 TKSVFDDTA

-675 TALNKNTVSSV
+675 TVLNKNTVNPV

-697 FGESGVF
+697 FGENGVF

-717 SDLLTKTIV
+717 SDLLAKTIV